1 MEQVLRTCQNNL
13 KLPLHQNELIPMFCQ
28 RAEKQSFTFDQKL
41 VWVGGYCW
49 FIMICTTLN
58 ITLLTGKD
66 DDSQEWPVITG
77 LMVNF
82 KRHHIQFSSQILL
95 PDPSTYSKPKKTIA
109 RGFSEPLLNGTT
121 ETVLSEKPANKHH
134 HGNGTVYPMVP
145 SKKRGS

>member
-13 KLPLHQNELIPMFCQ
+13 KLPLHQNKLIPMFCQ
-28 RAEKQSFTFDQKL
+28 RAEKQPLIFDQKL

-49 FIMICTTLN
+49 FIMTCTTLN

-82 KRHHIQFSSQILL
+82 KRHHI
-95 PDPSTYSKPKKTIA
+95 
-109 RGFSEPLLNGTT
+109 
-121 ETVLSEKPANKHH
+121 
-134 HGNGTVYPMVP
+134 
-145 SKKRGS
+145 